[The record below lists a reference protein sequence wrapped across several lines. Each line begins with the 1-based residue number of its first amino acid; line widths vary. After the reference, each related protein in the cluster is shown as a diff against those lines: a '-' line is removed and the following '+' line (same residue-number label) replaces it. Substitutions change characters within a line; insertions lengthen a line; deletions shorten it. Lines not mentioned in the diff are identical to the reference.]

1 MNRFRHVLVAVFID
15 MKGEGKKSKIT
26 AGLVTS

>member
-1 MNRFRHVLVAVFID
+1 MNRFRYVLVAVFIN
-15 MKGEGKKSKIT
+15 MKGEGKKSNIT